1 MGSVGNDYMKS
12 GILDAAL
19 LLANQ
24 MLFIALTFS
33 LSLMMNKRLSSD
45 LDEDIAARKRTEQE
59 LRISEI

>member
-1 MGSVGNDYMKS
+1 MKS